1 MSVKEKI
8 KVVVEGFGELKV
20 ERGTLV
26 QEVVGYFADK
36 IKEELKFPVLAA
48 HVENKLVT
56 LRYPLYHDSHIK
68 LIDLSYPD
76 GQRVYQR
83 SIMYLLT
90 MAAESIYKDTVFL
103 VLHSYRNGIYCE
115 RHDGEPITPEMLSKI
130 DAEMKNLVRANVEII
145 PEEIDEET
153 AVKIFKDVPNRGD
166 AVELFKRLPERHRV
180 TVYRTEGYLD
190 YSYIPLTAR
199 TGVLD
204 RYKLEVYP
212 PGFVVL
218 LPDRLDPSRISP
230 LKKQP
235 KLFHTFELSGRW
247 ARILGVQD
255 AGSLNQV
262 ISSGHVSDFI
272 KIAEALHEKRIAQ
285 FADEI
290 TKDYGRVKIVLIAG
304 PSASGKTTF
313 AKRLAIHLRVN
324 ELKPVALSL
333 DNYFVDREKT
343 PRDEF
348 GNYDFDSIEAIDLD
362 LLNEHLDALMQGKEI
377 EVFKFS
383 FKKGHRIPS
392 GKKLQLHPDQI
403 LLIEGLHALHPKIA
417 KNIPKENVYRIYVSA
432 LTQVSVDAHNR
443 ISTSDTRLIRRI
455 VRDRYFRGHNTIDTL
470 KMWNNVRKGEER
482 FIFPYQEHADGMF
495 NSALV
500 YELAVLKVYAE
511 PLLEDI
517 GPDTPLYSDAVR
529 LLSLLSHFLPMLPD
543 EVPPTSI
550 LREFIGGSSLR
561 Y

>member
-8 KVVVEGFGELKV
+8 RIVVEDIGELKV

-26 QEVVGYFADK
+26 QEVVGHFSTK
-36 IKEELKFPVLAA
+36 INEIFKFPVLAA

-56 LRYPLYHDSHIK
+56 LRYPLYHDSIVR
-68 LIDLSYPD
+68 LIDLSHPD

-83 SIMYLLT
+83 SIMYLMT
-90 MAAESIYKDTVFL
+90 MAAERIYKGTVFL

-115 RHDGEPITPEMLSKI
+115 RYDGKTVTKEMLAEI
-130 DAEMKNLVRANVEII
+130 DAEMKRLVDADIEII

-153 AVKIFKDVPNRGD
+153 AVKIFKDIPNRED
-166 AVELFKRLPERHRV
+166 AVELFKRLPEHHRV
-180 TVYRTEGYLD
+180 TIYRANDYLD
-190 YSYIPLTAR
+190 YSYIPLATR
-199 TGVLD
+199 TGILG
-204 RYKLEVYP
+204 RYKLEPYP

-218 LPDRLDPSRISP
+218 LPDRLSPSRISP
-230 LKKQP
+230 LKRQP
-235 KLFHTFELSGRW
+235 KLFNTFELSGRW
-247 ARILGVQD
+247 ARILGVQN

-262 ISSGHVSDFI
+262 ISSGDVSDFI

-285 FADEI
+285 FADDI
-290 TKDYGRVKIVLIAG
+290 TKDYGRVRIVLIAG

-333 DNYFVDREKT
+333 DNYFVNREQT

-348 GNYDFDSIEAIDLD
+348 GNYDFDSIEALDLD
-362 LLNEHLDALMQGKEI
+362 LLNEHLDALMAGKEI
-377 EVFKFS
+377 DVPRFS
-383 FKKGHRIPS
+383 FKKGRRISS
-392 GKKLQLHPDQI
+392 GKKLRLNPDQI
-403 LLIEGLHALHPKIA
+403 LIIEGLHALHPKIA
-417 KNIPKENVYRIYVSA
+417 KNIPRENVYRIYVSA

-455 VRDRYFRGHNTIDTL
+455 VRDRYFRGHNTVDTL

-482 FIFPYQEHADGMF
+482 YIFPYQEHADAMF

-517 GPDTPLYSDAVR
+517 GPDTPVYSDAVR

-550 LREFIGGSSLR
+550 LREFIGGSSLK